1 MNLSKYIKISFIF
14 FILLCSS
21 VSADDLNL
29 YTYQT
34 ITDNIV
40 KIPAADIMVPKGF
53 KAQITSQW
61 DRLDGNFPGHEV
73 IGIENTD
80 NTVGIYIFTNES
92 YYQFQNRN
100 NFGISMPQQQGPD
113 YERRITIMN
122 YMDSSSV
129 LEVFLNNLGFNNR
142 KQIKSLPVDENKL
155 QTLKTNLLKT
165 AQIEVQKIHQMNV
178 MARTDMRTTLND
190 VRVDMAK
197 KQYSVGY
204 GKIEA
209 STCVGAITTT
219 IANNMIANVTTS
231 WEISYFILFR
241 ANSSEL
247 FDKYYSTYQTVISNA
262 RIRPEF
268 YYLNMKLKQM
278 NEERVAKIGAVR
290 AKVSLEA
297 QREQIMGTYSSS
309 TNGEAV
315 STSEKVMNMWD
326 DVIKEVDEYTTL
338 DGRKLKTSM
347 YNETVAQDG
356 DTFYIGKKTG
366 VPNGFKELSKSY

>member
-1 MNLSKYIKISFIF
+1 MPSVLSFGV
-14 FILLCSS
+14 L
-21 VSADDLNL
+21 
-29 YTYQT
+29 
-34 ITDNIV
+34 
-40 KIPAADIMVPKGF
+40 
-53 KAQITSQW
+53 
-61 DRLDGNFPGHEV
+61 V